1 MIHPSAEV
9 AADARLGRRTK
20 VWSRAQIREGTVIGD
35 DCVVGT
41 DVYIDAG
48 VHIGDRVKIQ
58 NGALLYRGVTVE
70 SGVFI
75 GPGAIL
81 TNDRFP
87 RSITA
92 EGDLA
97 GPGDWTIGE
106 VELRYGSS
114 IGAGAIVVAGAEV
127 GRFATVGAGA
137 VVTRSVADH
146 ALVAGNPAR
155 VIGWVCACGRRL
167 VDGAGRPFPADG
179 SGSARCS
186 RDGRRYRV
194 EAGRCRAEEA
204 ASLAHGAPA

>member
-20 VWSRAQIREGTVIGD
+20 VWSRAQIREGAVVGD
-35 DCVVGT
+35 DCIVGS
-41 DVYIDAG
+41 DVYIDAA
-48 VHIGDRVKIQ
+48 VRIGDRVKIQ
-58 NGALLYRGVTVE
+58 NGALVYRGVTVE

-92 EGDLA
+92 EGELA
-97 GPGDWTIGE
+97 GPDDWTIGE
-106 VELRYGSS
+106 VQLRYGSS
-114 IGAGAIVVAGAEV
+114 IGAGAIVVAGCEV
-127 GRFATVGAGA
+127 GRFATVAAGA
-137 VVTRSVADH
+137 VVSRSVLDY

-155 VIGWVCACGRRL
+155 PIGWVCACGRRL
-167 VDGAGRPFPADG
+167 VDEGGRGFPADA

-194 EAGRCRAEEA
+194 EEGRCRPAEA
-204 ASLAHGAPA
+204 PSLARP